1 VLPVNDLLQAQAD
14 LRYSYVRGGPGAFVS
29 GLVWLAAAI
38 TADSRGVAA
47 GFTVLFFG
55 GMTIFPLRALAVRGI
70 FRRPSPSAGNPG
82 PRVVIETVFPM
93 IGGLLAKMARCF
105 RNDPPGRHRNPT

>member
-1 VLPVNDLLQAQAD
+1 MRWNPADPCAGSPGSAAFQGDDLLTTATSPSPVLPVNDLLQAQAE

-55 GMTIFPLRALAVRGI
+55 FGEGVT
-70 FRRPSPSAGNPG
+70 
-82 PRVVIETVFPM
+82 
-93 IGGLLAKMARCF
+93 
-105 RNDPPGRHRNPT
+105 